1 MTDILDN
8 GFEAIKDLF
17 FNVNFFGFEWA
28 LSVIITLVVLL
39 LISRNPQDWKQ
50 LTLPIIT
57 LFGVMGF
64 VVSPLIYVVA
74 GMMFVFGMFNTR
86 ELGNLI
92 TTGNKTLTLD
102 NIKLSSDELKI
113 KNYSKILDN
122 KELFRVAMDRNKGYK
137 ARKEADDKEKRDKML
152 DFNRERKKTE
162 HDIAKIKDA
171 YAQKRESRYNKQQ
184 DKRMKEYQERELA
197 KQKLYDKNW
206 ERQEKTYQSRKKDY
220 EAQQDKKMKEYQER
234 ELAKQKLYEKNWER
248 QEKTYQRRKKDYK
261 AQQNKQRRAYEKSM
275 NKNLVKQTRS
285 KMKVWDKEKKRL
297 DYKNGYVSD
306 DISNLLNDTF
316 KKPKKQEKVEYID
329 LSK

>member
-137 ARKEADDKEKRDKML
+137 ARKEADDKEKRDKIL
-152 DFNRERKKTE
+152 DFNKEKVKT
-162 HDIAKIKDA
+162 AKEIEKLKTKEFEA
-171 YAQKRESRYNKQQ
+171 
-184 DKRMKEYQERELA
+184 RMKKHNANSNKLASQTARAKAKAWQREV
-197 KQKLYDKNW
+197 DKN
-206 ERQEKTYQSRKKDY
+206 
-220 EAQQDKKMKEYQER
+220 
-234 ELAKQKLYEKNWER
+234 
-248 QEKTYQRRKKDYK
+248 
-261 AQQNKQRRAYEKSM
+261 
-275 NKNLVKQTRS
+275 
-285 KMKVWDKEKKRL
+285 KEKAKVNAQMFGDL
-297 DYKNGYVSD
+297 F
-306 DISNLLNDTF
+306 NDNF
-316 KKPKKQEKVEYID
+316 KKPKYPSNYNNKDITID
-329 LSK
+329 MSNK

>member
-122 KELFRVAMDRNKGYK
+122 KELFRV
-137 ARKEADDKEKRDKML
+137 
-152 DFNRERKKTE
+152 
-162 HDIAKIKDA
+162 
-171 YAQKRESRYNKQQ
+171 S
-184 DKRMKEYQERELA
+184 
-197 KQKLYDKNW
+197 
-206 ERQEKTYQSRKKDY
+206 QSRSSSVFFLSLLKSSILSLFSLSS
-220 EAQQDKKMKEYQER
+220 ASF
-234 ELAKQKLYEKNWER
+234 LAL
-248 QEKTYQRRKKDYK
+248 
-261 AQQNKQRRAYEKSM
+261 
-275 NKNLVKQTRS
+275 
-285 KMKVWDKEKKRL
+285 
-297 DYKNGYVSD
+297 
-306 DISNLLNDTF
+306 
-316 KKPKKQEKVEYID
+316 
-329 LSK
+329 